1 MSKNTFKSIGAVLA
15 GFVLVVVLSIVT
27 DMILEAAGIFPSPTE
42 GLFITWMLVLALF
55 YRTVYTV
62 LAGYVTAALAL
73 TNPKRHVMILG
84 IIGTL
89 AGVGGVVAGWTLSQ
103 HWYPIAL
110 AVLAYPSVWLGGK
123 LKIK

>member
-62 LAGYVTAALAL
+62 LAGYVTAALAP